1 MTRKIDPHIGHSYWS
16 DGLRGFKVLI
26 LGESS
31 YNPNGYPD
39 TYDISKQCSHLIR
52 DVIGWDD
59 YRQKGMFYSRVTR
72 ILGFDPKNKEIRIDF
87 WSRVSFCNYLQV
99 ILPRPREVPPGE
111 AWING
116 RQPFFQTVREL
127 KPDYVLVF
135 SKRLW
140 PHLPK
145 SDDVSILTKSG
156 TYARQAR
163 FEHDDASVTRVLNF
177 KHPSSRGFAWQRI
190 REVLDTTVP
199 GLCG

>member
-1 MTRKIDPHIGHSYWS
+1 MFRKIDPHIGHSYWS

-26 LGESS
+26 FGESS

-39 TYDISKQCSHLIR
+39 TYDISKQCSDLVR
-52 DVIGWDD
+52 DVIGWAD
-59 YRQKGMFYSRVTR
+59 YRQTGKFYSQITR
-72 ILGFDPKNKEIRIDF
+72 ILGCDPTSKEARTDF
-87 WSRVSFCNYLQV
+87 WARVSYCNYLQV
-99 ILPRPREVPPGE
+99 ILSKPREMPSAE

-116 RQPFFQTVREL
+116 REPFAQTVREL

-140 PHLPK
+140 SHLLK
-145 SDDVSILTKSG
+145 SDDVPIQNKSG

-163 FEHDDASVTRVLNF
+163 FEHDDATVTRLLNF
-177 KHPSSRGFAWQRI
+177 KHPSSRGFAWR
-190 REVLDTTVP
+190 RVHDVLHESAP